1 MRVYALDLHILSFF
15 ERFMHTLFG
24 WLQNYGY
31 FCGSFAFLFKL
42 TQLNETMKDKS
53 NRLMLIKDLIRNNRI
68 GSQEELLTLLLHH
81 NFELTQATLS
91 RDLKQLKVAKMPDH
105 EGTYVYLLPEDSGI
119 NRQSWLKQSDLSKYT
134 ASGFL
139 SIDFCGVFAV
149 VKTKPGYSGS
159 IAADIDQKT
168 STEVLGTIA
177 GDDTILIIPREHIT
191 RTELLRAL
199 SEVLP
204 IQ

>member
-1 MRVYALDLHILSFF
+1 
-15 ERFMHTLFG
+15 
-24 WLQNYGY
+24 
-31 FCGSFAFLFKL
+31 
-42 TQLNETMKDKS
+42 
-53 NRLMLIKDLIRNNRI
+53 MLIKDLIRNNRI
-68 GSQEELLTLLLHH
+68 GSQEELLTLLLQH

-91 RDLKQLKVAKMPDH
+91 RDLKQLKVAKMPNH
-105 EGTYVYLLPEDSGI
+105 EGNYVYLLPEDSSI
-119 NRQSWLKQSDLSKYT
+119 NRQLWLKQSDLSKYT

-191 RTELLRAL
+191 RAELLRAL
-199 SEVLP
+199 SDVLP